1 MKQLPVDVLLIVLKF
16 LPRVNYF
23 TSYPGKIN
31 SLLESLMIQRNCFW
45 MKNGGCVNIIMICFC
60 VSPVNCLCVWKIM
73 WTMIIWI
80 WQRMLFWIDCFLKFF
95 LFVCGIIYFCV
106 IGHSI
111 NLICPNIALKCIL
124 NIRKYQTTSIK
135 NCM

>member
-45 MKNGGCVNIIMICFC
+45 MKNGGCVNIIRYAFVFLQSIVC
-60 VSPVNCLCVWKIM
+60 VFERSCEP
-73 WTMIIWI
+73 
-80 WQRMLFWIDCFLKFF
+80 
-95 LFVCGIIYFCV
+95 
-106 IGHSI
+106 
-111 NLICPNIALKCIL
+111 
-124 NIRKYQTTSIK
+124 
-135 NCM
+135 